1 MPGTHGG
8 HRGIRSPGITDCC
21 EQLCACW
28 EWSPD
33 PLQVQK
39 ALSPLSHLSSSDNGC
54 FYAKCRFFFQSL
66 SERLEPLNY
75 VTCLSGKMPSMERE
89 RGQPGVLRAGHT
101 TFSSLGA
108 EALVTSHPLTRSRA
122 PFVEDT
128 WGARGPACHPV
139 ENPPPYPRHR
149 QPFPSRSPLGKPE
162 AYRDPVMSL
171 SFLSFPPN
179 AGSLG

>member
-1 MPGTHGG
+1 MAVTMCQCYWMYMRVQLMCARYPWRPQEASGPLELRTVVSSSVHAGNG
-8 HRGIRSPGITDCC
+8 ARIFCKCSKRSH
-21 EQLCACW
+21 
-28 EWSPD
+28 
-33 PLQVQK
+33 
-39 ALSPLSHLSSSDNGC
+39 PLSHFSSSDNGC

-75 VTCLSGKMPSMERE
+75 VTCLSSKMPTMEWE

-139 ENPPPYPRHR
+139 ENPPPYP
-149 QPFPSRSPLGKPE
+149 
-162 AYRDPVMSL
+162 
-171 SFLSFPPN
+171 
-179 AGSLG
+179 